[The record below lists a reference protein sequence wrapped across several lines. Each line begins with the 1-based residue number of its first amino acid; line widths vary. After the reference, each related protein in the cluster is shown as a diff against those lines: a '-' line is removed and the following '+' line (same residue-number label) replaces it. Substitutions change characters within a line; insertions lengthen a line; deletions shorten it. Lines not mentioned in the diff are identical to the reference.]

1 MEKVI
6 LFMGDSI
13 TDCSRNRELD
23 YCRGYGYVTMA
34 TGVLTAREPYTYTC
48 YNRGIS
54 GDRIVDVYARMR
66 KDLIN
71 LKPDYLSILL
81 GVNGVWHECNYQN
94 GVSAEKFEKV
104 YDMLL
109 TEIREELPNVK
120 IMLLEPF
127 FLPGLATHD
136 TPEVPGRLEYYTKE
150 IPLRQAAVAR
160 LAKKHG
166 TEFVPLQE
174 IFNKLEAT
182 APGEGYWLRDGV
194 HPTAAGHEILKQE
207 WLKAFDRMK

>member
-13 TDCSRNRELD
+13 TDCSRKRESED
-23 YCRGYGYVTMA
+23 FKGYGYVSMTVGELNA
-34 TGVLTAREPYTYTC
+34 NEPYTYTC

-54 GDRIVDVYARMR
+54 GNRIVDVYARMR
-66 KDLIN
+66 IDLIN

-94 GVSAEKFEKV
+94 GVDAEKFEKV

-109 TEIREELPNVK
+109 TEIRQALPNVK
-120 IMLLEPF
+120 IMLLETF
-127 FLPGLATHD
+127 FLPGFATHD
-136 TPEVPGRLEYYTKE
+136 VPEVPGRLEFYTKE

-174 IFNKLEAT
+174 IFTKLEAT

-207 WLKAFDRMK
+207 WLKAFQKMK